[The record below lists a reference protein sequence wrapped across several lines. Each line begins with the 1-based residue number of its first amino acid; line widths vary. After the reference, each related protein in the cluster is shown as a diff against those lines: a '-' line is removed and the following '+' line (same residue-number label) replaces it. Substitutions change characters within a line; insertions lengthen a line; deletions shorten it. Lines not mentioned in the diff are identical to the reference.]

1 MRIIYRLIP
10 ATLASLFLVGG
21 CAGTRN
27 DAAAE
32 SGGTET
38 GVRVE
43 TVETDSFSMDYV
55 RFGHG
60 KEALVILPGLSVQ
73 SVMGSADAI
82 AEAYDLFT
90 EDYTVY
96 LFDRRKEL
104 PAAYSVHDMARDTAD
119 AMEALGLD
127 HISLM
132 GVSQGGM
139 IAMEIAIRHPELVEK
154 LVLGST
160 SACVTEE
167 QYQTI
172 GEWVQ
177 LAKSGDAEG
186 LYLAFGEALY
196 PEEMF
201 DASKELLIETAKTV
215 TAEELE
221 RFIVLAEGAKGFDV
235 SDELE
240 KLSCP
245 VLLIGSTDDHVLG
258 ADATEQ
264 IAERLEGR
272 PGFELYMYDG
282 YGHAAYDTAPDYK
295 ERVLAFLS
303 TVSAD

>member
-1 MRIIYRLIP
+1 MPKTRFP
-10 ATLASLFLVGG
+10 AKNDLTLFAP
-21 CAGTRN
+21 AGAN
-27 DAAAE
+27 
-32 SGGTET
+32 
-38 GVRVE
+38 
-43 TVETDSFSMDYV
+43 
-55 RFGHG
+55 
-60 KEALVILPGLSVQ
+60 
-73 SVMGSADAI
+73 
-82 AEAYDLFT
+82 
-90 EDYTVY
+90 
-96 LFDRRKEL
+96 
-104 PAAYSVHDMARDTAD
+104 SVHDMARDTAE
-119 AMEALGLD
+119 AMEALDLD

-139 IAMEIAIRHPELVEK
+139 IAMEIALRHPELVEK

-172 GEWVQ
+172 GEWVR
-177 LAKSGDAEG
+177 LAKTGDAEG

-196 PEEMF
+196 PEAMF

-215 TAEELE
+215 TAGELE

-245 VLLIGSTDDHVLG
+245 VLLIGSMDDHVLG

-272 PGFELYMYDG
+272 PDFALYMYDG

-295 ERVLAFLS
+295 ERISAFLS